1 MGLQSLRIRR
11 KPKLGLRG
19 WKVARVAMCTIS
31 VGFFVI
37 VAHGCVSRPPPSP
50 SQAVCRPLLEHVA
63 DPSAK
68 RRPSADGRHLFPVR
82 LTDDGEFVER
92 CELTD
97 ALQELRAP
105 GPQLAVIYIHGW
117 KHDARPGDTDRLN
130 LAKLLD
136 LLSSREALLPHP
148 RRVVGVYVSWNGQRS
163 DVPILNNLT
172 FWGRK
177 KTADLITQSAI
188 VTKIISAIDGTERKR
203 RQANPAINDVTIYA
217 GHSFGARMLYSAV
230 SQVVIRDV
238 EFAFPDTMEGNA
250 GASQNSSEPP
260 RLAYQRISGV
270 GDLVVLLNPAF
281 EASFYKAFETL
292 VRPGGAGVGSE
303 EAAREK
309 FSSDQ
314 LPLMLTLSATT
325 DSATKIAFP
334 IGQAIALN
342 WSDIRRTTL
351 GNYSP
356 AYTHTLTV
364 SAQPGG
370 VDAQQSANYWYD
382 KFCAGA
388 ICLVR
393 APTVTETG
401 DPFIVAQAPPS
412 VIQGHNGIWSENLQ
426 TFLVD
431 FISET
436 VRHRERLYGDDSA
449 LTRKHD

>member
-1 MGLQSLRIRR
+1 MSLQNLRIRR
-11 KPKLGLRG
+11 RPKLCLRG
-19 WKVARVAMCTIS
+19 CKASGIPACEM
-31 VGFFVI
+31 FVI
-37 VAHGCVSRPPPSP
+37 AFVLFAYGCVSRPPPSP

-68 RRPSADGRHLFPVR
+68 RRPSADGPLLFPVR
-82 LTDDGEFVER
+82 LTDNGEFVER

-97 ALQELRAP
+97 ALQELRAR

-130 LAKLLD
+130 FAKLLD
-136 LLSSREALLPHP
+136 LLSAREAPRPHP
-148 RRVVGVYVSWNGQRS
+148 RRIVGVYVSWNGQRS
-163 DVPILNNLT
+163 DVPIFNNLT

-188 VTKIISAIDGTERKR
+188 VTKIISAIDGIERKR
-203 RQANPAINDVTIYA
+203 RQANPATGDVTIYA

-230 SQVVIRDV
+230 SQVLIHDV

-250 GASQNSSEPP
+250 GASQNSPEPP
-260 RLAYQRISGV
+260 KLAYQRISGV

-292 VRPGGAGVGSE
+292 VRPGGAKVDSE
-303 EAAREK
+303 VAARER
-309 FSSDQ
+309 FASEQ
-314 LPLMLTLSATT
+314 LPLMLTLSSTT

-342 WSDIRRTTL
+342 WSNIRLTTL

-370 VDAQQSANYWYD
+370 GGAQQLTNYWYD
-382 KFCAGA
+382 NFCAGT

-393 APTVTETG
+393 AATVTETG
-401 DPFIVAQAPPS
+401 DPFIVTQAPPS

-436 VRHRERLYGDDSA
+436 VRRRELLHGDNSA
-449 LTRKHD
+449 STQNHD